1 MKKLIVYFLI
11 IIVFASCNNTEEALD
26 NASNAI
32 AAPKAI
38 SYAVVKIYPH
48 DTTSYTQG
56 LFFHNN
62 KMYEGT
68 GMEKESKLMIND
80 LSSGKAEKKIAL
92 ADSVFGEGITLLNN
106 KIYQLT
112 WKNHKVYV
120 YDVITLKKENE
131 FEWPFEGWGI
141 THNDSSLIIST
152 GDSNLYFVNPATFKI
167 IRTVGVSDNNGYID
181 SINELEFVNGF
192 IYANKY
198 LTDIILKI
206 NPLTGIIEGKADL
219 TNLIKESGAS
229 YDPRTIDAGFV
240 LNGIAYNQEKK
251 SFYIT
256 GKRWPFIAEVKFN

>member
-1 MKKLIVYFLI
+1 MKKAIVYFLS
-11 IIVFASCNNTEEALD
+11 IIVFVSCKNTEETIE

-32 AAPKAI
+32 VAPKAI
-38 SYAVVKIYPH
+38 SYTVIKIYPH
-48 DTTSYTQG
+48 DTSSFTQG

-68 GMEKESKLMIND
+68 GMEKESKLLIVD
-80 LSSGKAEKKIAL
+80 LNTGKAEKKIPL
-92 ADSVFGEGITLLNN
+92 AGSVFGEGITLFNN

-112 WKNHKVYV
+112 YQNHKVYV
-120 YDVITLKKENE
+120 YDANTFKKEKE

-152 GDSNLYFVNPATFKI
+152 GGSNLYFVNPATFKI
-167 IRTVGVSDNNGYID
+167 ERTVGVLDNNGYID
-181 SINELEFVNGF
+181 SINELEYVNGS

-198 LTDIILKI
+198 LTDLILKI
-206 NPLTGIIEGKADL
+206 NPQTGIIEGKVDL

-229 YDPRTIDAGFV
+229 YDPRSIDAGYV
-240 LNGIAYNQEKK
+240 LNGIAYNKEKK

>member
-1 MKKLIVYFLI
+1 MKKVIVYFLT
-11 IIVFASCNNTEEALD
+11 IIVFASCKNSEEAVD
-26 NASNAI
+26 SASNAFVV
-32 AAPKAI
+32 PKAI
-38 SYAVVKIYPH
+38 SYTVIKIYPH

-56 LFFHNN
+56 LFFYNN

-68 GMEKESKLMIND
+68 GIEKESKLMINN
-80 LSSGKAEKKIAL
+80 LSTGKAENKIFL
-92 ADSVFGEGITLLNN
+92 ADSVFGEGITMFNN

-112 WKNHKVYV
+112 WQNHKVYV
-120 YDVITLKKENE
+120 YDANTFKKETE

-152 GDSNLYFVNPATFKI
+152 GGSNLYFVNPATFKI
-167 IRTVGVSDNNGYID
+167 ERTVGVSDNNGYID

-198 LTDIILKI
+198 MTDLIFKI
-206 NPLTGIIEGKADL
+206 NSQTGIIEGKADL

-229 YDPRTIDAGFV
+229 YDPRSIDAGYV
-240 LNGIAYNQEKK
+240 LNGIAYNQATK